1 MNEKELVLNEEVVS
15 EELTDDM
22 FELLD
27 DNEKNSEFIAIESK
41 TFARDA
47 WDRFKKNKLAL
58 AGLIFLVIMVLCAIF
73 IPIFSPYTFE
83 GQDMM
88 NRHALPSLAHPFGTD
103 KLGRD
108 ILVRVMYGA
117 RISLSIGFITAF
129 INLVIGIIYG
139 GVSGY
144 VGGKL
149 DMIMMRIID
158 VIYAVPSLLY
168 VVLILMIFGNS
179 IGSMILAICL
189 TSWIQMARQVRTQVM
204 SLKEMEFALAAK
216 VIGASNW
223 RILLKH
229 LIVNAL
235 GPIIVCLT
243 MMVPSAIFTE
253 SFLSFVG
260 VGLDPTI
267 PSWGKLANDC
277 RAVIWTDPIEIIWP
291 VAAICLTILS
301 LNFVGDGIGEALEN
315 KR

>member
-1 MNEKELVLNEEVVS
+1 MNEKELVVNKEVMNEELS
-15 EELTDDM
+15 DDM

-27 DNEKNSEFIAIESK
+27 DSEKNSEFIAIESK

-58 AGLIFLVIMVLCAIF
+58 AGLIFLVVMVLCAIF

-129 INLVIGIIYG
+129 INLVIGIVYG

-149 DMIMMRIID
+149 DMIMMRFID

-179 IGSMILAICL
+179 IASMILAICL

-260 VGLDPTI
+260 VGLDPTN

-277 RAVIWTDPIEIIWP
+277 RAVIWTDPVEIIWP